1 MYVYEI
7 DLLTTFKL
15 FENFLLLLYGF
26 WPYSQR
32 RAIVVFMYNLFETF
46 SHFGPMNAL
55 RMHCLFLNSNILSR
69 DRLKSLVLLV
79 NFAATLL
86 Y

>member
-7 DLLTTFKL
+7 DLLTTFIL
-15 FENFLLLLYGF
+15 FEDFLLLLYGF

-46 SHFGPMNAL
+46 SHFVVQMQEQ
-55 RMHCLFLNSNILSR
+55 IV
-69 DRLKSLVLLV
+69 RLQMFEKTSIKPRQSDI
-79 NFAATLL
+79 T
-86 Y
+86 

>member
-7 DLLTTFKL
+7 DLLTTFIL
-15 FENFLLLLYGF
+15 FEDFLLLLYGF

-46 SHFGPMNAL
+46 SIQKKWI
-55 RMHCLFLNSNILSR
+55 CSIKI
-69 DRLKSLVLLV
+69 DRNTMQMSLG
-79 NFAATLL
+79 
-86 Y
+86 

>member
-7 DLLTTFKL
+7 DLLTTFIL
-15 FENFLLLLYGF
+15 FEDFLLLLYGF

-46 SHFGPMNAL
+46 FRYQLRILNFCDFNIMNSQL
-55 RMHCLFLNSNILSR
+55 G
-69 DRLKSLVLLV
+69 
-79 NFAATLL
+79 
-86 Y
+86 

>member
-46 SHFGPMNAL
+46 SFFFDVVKNDVPEERRQN
-55 RMHCLFLNSNILSR
+55 
-69 DRLKSLVLLV
+69 
-79 NFAATLL
+79 ATLGCTR
-86 Y
+86 